1 MAKVDWS
8 KLLEVNLKAP
18 LPIGSMFKPG
28 KLSVPVPAVKAGAS
42 VVPLTPDIQGPIRLA
57 S

>member
-1 MAKVDWS
+1 MTKVDWS
-8 KLLEVNLKAP
+8 KVLVVNLNAP
-18 LPIGSMFKPG
+18 LPTGSMFKPG

-42 VVPLTPDIQGPIRLA
+42 EMPVTPEIQGPIRLA